1 MRLKDFYP
9 EINVDKEVKNIVSNS
24 ESDLNDAIFVCRKG
38 KKFDSHDLVDKI
50 KDKVAFI
57 VSEKP
62 LDSDIPHIVVS
73 DTSLELAR
81 LLMLMYGD
89 AIRNIKLIGI
99 TGTDGKTTTASI
111 VYHVLNSFGA
121 AYLGT
126 NGLFYNNQEKDI
138 GNTTPGINDMYKY
151 LLELKR
157 EKINYLSMEVS
168 SHGIKQ
174 NRVRFLPFK
183 YKVFTNLSHEHLD
196 EFGDMETYYQAKK
209 ALFTDENH
217 QAISIINIDDS
228 YGFRLFNELKTPK
241 IAFGKNVR
249 ADFQITNLQTFID
262 YSKFSFIYREHH
274 LHEMKISLPCEY
286 NVYNSIP
293 AIIIAINEFMSLKKI
308 AQQLA
313 EIPQIKGRFERFSV
327 KDFSVI
333 IDFAHTPNSLK
344 NLLENINK
352 MGYNQTILVIGAAGN
367 KDKTKRAEMGL
378 TASKLAN
385 HVFFTEEDSDIES
398 TETIIKMLTA
408 DIESDN
414 YTIELDRK
422 KAINKA
428 LKSAKSGDVVVITGK
443 GLEVTLKKKD
453 EVVSHSDL
461 DVILEFKEN

>member
-9 EINVDKEVKNIVSNS
+9 EINEDKEVSNIVSNS
-24 ESDLNDAIFVCRKG
+24 TKDLKDVIFVCRKG
-38 KKFDSHDLVDKI
+38 KKFDSHDFIDKI

-62 LDSDIPHIVVS
+62 LSSDIPHIVVS
-73 DTSLELAR
+73 DASFELAR
-81 LLMLMYGD
+81 LLMIMYGD
-89 AIRNIKLIGI
+89 KIRNMKLIGI

-111 VYHVLNSFGA
+111 AYHVLKSFGA

-126 NGLFYNNQEKDI
+126 NGLFYNEQEI
-138 GNTTPGINDMYKY
+138 NINNTTPGINDMYDY
-151 LLELKR
+151 LLELKQ

-241 IAFGKNVR
+241 ISFGKNIR
-249 ADFQITNLQTFID
+249 ADFQITNLITFPD

-308 AQQLA
+308 AQELA
-313 EIPQIKGRFERFSV
+313 EIPQIKGRFERFKV

-344 NLLENINK
+344 NLLENISKMNYNK
-352 MGYNQTILVIGAAGN
+352 IILVIGAAGN
-367 KDKTKRAEMGL
+367 KDKTKRAEMGKV
-378 TASKLAN
+378 ASLLADY
-385 HVFFTEEDSDIES
+385 VFFTEEDSES
-398 TETIIKMLTA
+398 EDTKTIIDMLTSN
-408 DIESDN
+408 IEKNN
-414 YTIELDRK
+414 YTIEFDRK
-422 KAINKA
+422 KAINQA
-428 LKSAKSGDVVVITGK
+428 LNRAETNDVVVITGK
-443 GLEVTLKKKD
+443 GLENTLKKKD
-453 EVVSHSDL
+453 GIVSHSDL
-461 DVILEFKEN
+461 DIILNHK